1 MVRSGLETEHG
12 EQQMGPGP
20 LSGTVVL
27 LFQPVHVHESMTTMT
42 CYSLKVLGCSVAQE
56 ISLQGLDSLVQC
68 MASTAGHR
76 QRCWQLRGVCGLF
89 SLQCHFC
96 SELVRLSNAARPV
109 SESVL
114 PDS

>member
-1 MVRSGLETEHG
+1 MA
-12 EQQMGPGP
+12 PGP
-20 LSGTVVL
+20 LGGTVVL
-27 LFQPVHVHESMTTMT
+27 LFQQLHVHESMTTMT

-68 MASTAGHR
+68 MASIAGHR

-96 SELVRLSNAARPV
+96 SELVLRLSNAARPV